1 MQFVLLEAIREGVTP
16 LERTVTFGGVVSGL
30 FGLVDSYD
38 MKHYAAVEKAL
49 RRAWRGL
56 EEAELIEE
64 PDEYNG
70 KNGWRQVSEKE
81 KSIRTDVDLNA
92 AKARGWL
99 TAEVLHPELVRV
111 TLTTF

>member
-1 MQFVLLEAIREGVTP
+1 MRGLL
-16 LERTVTFGGVVSGL
+16 
-30 FGLVDSYD
+30 GLVDSDD

-70 KNGWRQVSEKE
+70 KNGWRQVSEKG